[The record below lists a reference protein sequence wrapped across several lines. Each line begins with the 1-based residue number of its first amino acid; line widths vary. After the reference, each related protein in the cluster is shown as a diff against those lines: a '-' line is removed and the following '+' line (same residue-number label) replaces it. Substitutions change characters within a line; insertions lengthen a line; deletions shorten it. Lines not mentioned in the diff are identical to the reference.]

1 MSACYPIQLS
11 KSRHPPK
18 GPRFSPNPLVRVKR
32 NVSRRLPRLNPIPS
46 DPDTSAVDVAFGLKR
61 SNNRR
66 SRGFYVL
73 PRLAVN
79 FAPGTGTTG
88 PHPRLFPALL
98 KKIVTAPDIS
108 SNELPPSRIP
118 RSMHKLLC
126 TLALRPVFRDQIPC
140 RDAGQRDP
148 PEAYSTT
155 FGETRPP
162 ARGRR
167 KPPAQ
172 ATTSTTPAGSRQ
184 SPSTRLN
191 RRKSP

>member
-79 FAPGTGTTG
+79 FAPGTGKLA
-88 PHPRLFPALL
+88 PIDAYFQHRS
-98 KKIVTAPDIS
+98 KDRYRPDIT
-108 SNELPPSRIP
+108 SNELLPPRIP
-118 RSMHKLLC
+118 RTMHKLLC
-126 TLALRPVFRDQIPC
+126 MLALRPVFREQIPC
-140 RDAGQRDP
+140 RDARQRDP
-148 PEAYSTT
+148 REAYSTT
-155 FGETRPP
+155 FGELRPP
-162 ARGRR
+162 AQRPR
-167 KPPAQ
+167 KRPSQ
-172 ATTSTTPAGSRQ
+172 ATTSMIPACSRR
-184 SPSTRLN
+184 SPSTRQN